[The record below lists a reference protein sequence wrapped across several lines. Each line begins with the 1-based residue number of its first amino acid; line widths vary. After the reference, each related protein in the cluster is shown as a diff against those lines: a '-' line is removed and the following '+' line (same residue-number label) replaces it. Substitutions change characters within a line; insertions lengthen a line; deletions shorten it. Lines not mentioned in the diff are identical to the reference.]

1 MNKEKVGYIEI
12 THCQS
17 GSMVLFPAIRRKFC
31 YSGKK
36 MLVQESD

>member
-12 THCQS
+12 THCQFF
-17 GSMVLFPAIRRKFC
+17 LPYAENFC